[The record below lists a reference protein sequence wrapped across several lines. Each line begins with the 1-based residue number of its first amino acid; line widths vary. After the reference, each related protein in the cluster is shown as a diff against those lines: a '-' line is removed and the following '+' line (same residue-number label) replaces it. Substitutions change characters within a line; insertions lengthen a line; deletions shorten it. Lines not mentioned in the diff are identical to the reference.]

1 MKSLSLIGCVLTKAK
16 YVTLCNENLFC
27 SHRMHVLCCTCLAEE
42 IWWSVVKAQNLI
54 GRVLGLVP
62 D

>member
-1 MKSLSLIGCVLTKAK
+1 MKNLSLISCVLTKAN
-16 YVTLCNENLFC
+16 YVTLCNENLFS
-27 SHRMHVLCCTCLAEE
+27 SHRMHTLCCTCLVEE

-62 D
+62 V